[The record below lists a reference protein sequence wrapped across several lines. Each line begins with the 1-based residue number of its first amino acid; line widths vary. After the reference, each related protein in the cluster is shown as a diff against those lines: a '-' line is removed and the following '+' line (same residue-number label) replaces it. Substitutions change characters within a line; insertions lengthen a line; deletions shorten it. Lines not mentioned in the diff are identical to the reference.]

1 MTTALT
7 SSRLVQQRGAAEL
20 PSAGVWKLHRTSFVG
35 VAVRDEQRRQ
45 FAVTDGSLTIA
56 DLPELSTLTIEAAS
70 GERSIRVSASVL
82 SVRADSQGFSQWRL
96 RGTLLDGSTPHE
108 VELTLHYHGV
118 HRRGPEAWAWFT
130 GRASTPLVPRRLR
143 RARAEYTFEFDVL
156 LDQPASAP
164 EALADETTT
173 ATRAA

>member
-1 MTTALT
+1 MTTAFAPA
-7 SSRLVQQRGAAEL
+7 RLVRQREAAEL

-35 VAVRDEQRRQ
+35 VSVRDEQRRQ
-45 FAVTDGSLTIA
+45 YAVTAGSLTIA
-56 DLPELSTLTIEAAS
+56 DLPEHSTLTIEASS
-70 GERSIRVSASVL
+70 GERSIRLSASVQ
-82 SVRADSQGFSQWRL
+82 SVRADSQGFSLWRL

-118 HRRGPEAWAWFT
+118 HRRGSEAWAWFT

-156 LDQPASAP
+156 LDQPAAGESLPVA
-164 EALADETTT
+164 ATT
-173 ATRAA
+173 TRAA